1 MSYLPSHR
9 LVSQAATNT
18 TIKIISKSL
27 LCVVIGLTLAS
38 CSKTK
43 DDKTLNLYNWEEY
56 MPQKILDGFEKET
69 GISVN
74 YIKFESNE
82 DMYDNLKTADSVNP
96 YDLAMPSSYFV
107 DKMAKEGLLQEL
119 DKSKLSNFKNL
130 ETSFTNTDFD
140 PGNKYSIPFIWGS
153 TGLIVNGAAIDQQTV
168 NSWENL
174 WQPEYK
180 NQVMLV
186 NDMRDVF
193 GMSLLTLGYSVNSSN
208 PNEIKAAYDKL
219 TTLIPN
225 IESFNED
232 DAPLTSY
239 LATSAAKLGMTY
251 NGKAIIA
258 NDEGVSTLLY
268 KYPSE
273 GAILWMDNLVI
284 PKDAKN
290 VDAAHQFINYLLLP
304 ENAKIISEEIGYA
317 APNNAALKIMQYQLK
332 NNPTI
337 YPPQAVVEQGEF
349 LADVGDEAMMVYE
362 QYWDKLKAEVKANK

>member
-1 MSYLPSHR
+1 MAYLPSLR
-9 LVSQAATNT
+9 PISQAATNHT
-18 TIKIISKSL
+18 MRIIPKSL
-27 LCVVIGLTLAS
+27 LCIAIGLTLVS
-38 CSKTK
+38 CSNTK
-43 DDKTLNLYNWEEY
+43 QEKTLNLYNWEEY

-82 DMYDNLKTADSVNP
+82 DMYDNLKTADSTNP
-96 YDLAMPSSYFV
+96 YDIAVPSSYFV

-130 ETSFTNTDFD
+130 EASFTNTEFD
-140 PGNKYSIPFIWGS
+140 PSNKYSVPYVWGS
-153 TGLIVNGAAIDQQTV
+153 TGLIINGAAIDPQTV
-168 NSWENL
+168 NSWEDL
-174 WQPEYK
+174 WRPEYK

-193 GMSLLTLGYSVNSSN
+193 GMSLLTLGYSVNSRN
-208 PNEIKAAYDKL
+208 PDEIKAAYAKL

-225 IESFNED
+225 IESFNEND
-232 DAPLTSY
+232 MPLTSY
-239 LATSAAKLGMTY
+239 LATSDATLGMTY
-251 NGKAIIA
+251 NGKTLIA
-258 NDEGVSTLLY
+258 NNEGVSTLLY
-268 KYPSE
+268 KYPTE

-317 APNNAALKIMQYQLK
+317 APNKAALELMQYQLK
-332 NNPTI
+332 NNPI
-337 YPPQAVVEQGEF
+337 VYPSQEAVEQGDF
-349 LADVGDEAMMVYE
+349 LADVGDEALKVYE
-362 QYWDKLKAEVKANK
+362 QYWEQLKNSL